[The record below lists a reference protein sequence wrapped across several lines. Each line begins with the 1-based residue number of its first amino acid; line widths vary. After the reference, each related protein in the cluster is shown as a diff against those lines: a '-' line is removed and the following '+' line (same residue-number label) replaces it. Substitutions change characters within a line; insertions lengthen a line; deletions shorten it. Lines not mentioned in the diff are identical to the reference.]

1 MGYLRSGQKNVQ
13 LTYKFVNKKSHFFVE
28 KKKKSLIALIQVS
41 LSRVCAR
48 LELDSI
54 TLSGQNGT
62 FRVSTS
68 GGCWYNS
75 RRVDLAESA
84 SR

>member
-1 MGYLRSGQKNVQ
+1 MGYLRSGQKNAQ
-13 LTYKFVNKKSHFFVE
+13 LTYKFVNKKSQFFVE
-28 KKKKSLIALIQVS
+28 KKKSLIALIQVS

-68 GGCWYNS
+68 DGCWYNS